1 MKDTDGAMVHS
12 RPAGSAM
19 ALPTAPN
26 RISSTVDGLRTPVL
40 DVAATALGAGVAYAS
55 AIAIMALPMGM
66 METGAIAAFSV
77 GAMGSLYSL
86 YQAGAHQIVPA
97 TSLLHAGLAKL
108 PGRRSIASAA
118 SAMIE
123 AEWDRSTI
131 TTQSWGHSNFRSER
145 RMMRIALPNGSVV
158 YVLHRRDDRPL
169 VVLRTHSSQP
179 FDPKASLG
187 VAGAAKVI
195 RTIERIQAERLSF
208 MLGLPDR
215 QSPTALSRILAE
227 TLPCKSDDD
236 DVDKGT
242 HGFAGHYEE
251 ELHTIEKRQLKSLG
265 VIVTSIRPKH
275 GSRHSEVFAE
285 APGLGV
291 MLLPTDPFRLV
302 MARRRSNGLHEAF
315 GSTTKS
321 VVTVPVFLGNARASR
336 IADLARQALSEDPAL
351 TDANGSPIRSLIEE
365 HMPRLLSVHRQNA
378 LTARS
383 SDIAEIDSALDRGL
397 DVVARALGDAIDGLA
412 DRKLDELRTE
422 VRFLESRHPD
432 ERTSPLTL
440 RSA

>member
-1 MKDTDGAMVHS
+1 
-12 RPAGSAM
+12 M

-26 RISSTVDGLRTPVL
+26 RISSTIDGLRTPVV
-40 DVAATALGAGVAYAS
+40 DVATTALGAGVAYAG
-55 AIAIMALPMGM
+55 AMAVIPLPMGM
-66 METGAIAAFSV
+66 MEMGAMAVFTA
-77 GAMGSLYSL
+77 GAMGSLHSIYHT
-86 YQAGAHQIVPA
+86 GTHQIVPA

-108 PGRRSIASAA
+108 SGRRSIASAA

-123 AEWDRSTI
+123 AEWDRSKI
-131 TTQSWGHSNFRSER
+131 TTQSWGKSSYRGER
-145 RMMRIALPNGSVV
+145 RMMRISLPNGSVV
-158 YVLHRRDDRPL
+158 YVLHRRDKRPL
-169 VVLRTHSSQP
+169 VVLRTHSGQP

-187 VAGAAKVI
+187 VVGTAKVI

-236 DVDKGT
+236 DVDKGER
-242 HGFAGHYEE
+242 GFNGYHQE
-251 ELHTIEKRQLKSLG
+251 ELHTIEKRYLKSLG
-265 VIVTSIRPKH
+265 ILVTSIRPKH

-285 APGLGV
+285 SPGLGV
-291 MLLPTDPFRLV
+291 MLLPTDPFRVV

-315 GSTTKS
+315 GSATKS

-432 ERTSPLTL
+432 PSTSPLAL